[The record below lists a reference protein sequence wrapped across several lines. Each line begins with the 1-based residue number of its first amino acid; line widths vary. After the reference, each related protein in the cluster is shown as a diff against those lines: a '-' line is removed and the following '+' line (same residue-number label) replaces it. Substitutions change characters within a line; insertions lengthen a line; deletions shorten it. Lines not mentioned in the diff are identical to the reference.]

1 MKILD
6 IINSNVYITN
16 LLLIPCIIFSILI
29 HNNISTWTQPLNM
42 NTVDLYSLL
51 WLFITILLIIV
62 VVFSNIFHMYMF
74 TNNKFMKKIGEVDKK
89 YSAPFLGIVV
99 LILNIIYIL
108 YRVSPCQKKN
118 SHLKQ
123 ITIPIFI
130 ISFLYSLSGV
140 ISFIVNN
147 NMFLLKNILL
157 ATNNRYISSHSL
169 NCMRLASHTFFHYMT
184 YSGMI
189 LLFLLFY
196 IENKEI
202 YLSLFEKDT
211 CS

>member
-74 TNNKFMKKIGEVDKK
+74 TNNKFMKKIGQVDVK

-147 NMFLLKNILL
+147 NMFLTLHPVGL
-157 ATNNRYISSHSL
+157 YIPFNHMVL
-169 NCMRLASHTFFHYMT
+169 
-184 YSGMI
+184 
-189 LLFLLFY
+189 
-196 IENKEI
+196 
-202 YLSLFEKDT
+202 
-211 CS
+211 